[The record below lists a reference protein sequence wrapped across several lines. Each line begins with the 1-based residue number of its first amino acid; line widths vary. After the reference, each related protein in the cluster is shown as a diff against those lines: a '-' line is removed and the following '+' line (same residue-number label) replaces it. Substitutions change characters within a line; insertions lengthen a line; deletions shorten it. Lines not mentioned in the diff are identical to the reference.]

1 MPPRP
6 APTHF
11 LCIPLAGPQL
21 ARSLAAF
28 RADVTAA
35 DPGTAGYAPATGA
48 AAIPDRAVRP
58 PGTLHLTLGVM
69 SLRSEAAVTRAVELL
84 RGMSLGEVL
93 EQARAAAG
101 VKEPAAQATGGG
113 GVHPSSSSRIGEN
126 ENRGKGLSVTLRGL
140 SAMQTPANTSVLYV
154 PPLDPTLVLRRFCEA
169 LRTRFIEA
177 GFIVPEERPLLLHAT
192 VVNTIY
198 VRNGGGGSSSRS
210 SRGGRGGGRGGGG
223 GRGQR
228 ERLTVDARD
237 IIDRYEDHVW
247 AEGMPVEEVRIC
259 RMGAKKIQRED
270 GEEDEAYE
278 VEGEITF

>member
-35 DPGTAGYAPATGA
+35 DPSTAGYGPATG
-48 AAIPDRAVRP
+48 AIPDRAVRP
-58 PGTLHLTLGVM
+58 LGTLHLTLGVM
-69 SLRSEAAVTRAVELL
+69 SLKGEAAVTGAVELL
-84 RGMSLGEVL
+84 RTTRLGEVL
-93 EQARAAAG
+93 EQARA
-101 VKEPAAQATGGG
+101 TGAR
-113 GVHPSSSSRIGEN
+113 PSSSSLTEEDKGK
-126 ENRGKGLSVTLRGL
+126 KGLSVTLRGL
-140 SAMQTPANTSVLYV
+140 SAMQTPAKTAVLYV

-169 LRTRFIEA
+169 LRARFTEA

-198 VRNGGGGSSSRS
+198 VKNGGGGSSS
-210 SRGGRGGGRGGGG
+210 SRGGRGRGRGGGGG

-237 IIDRYEDHVW
+237 IINRYEDHVW
-247 AEGMPVEEVRIC
+247 VEGMPVEGVRIC
-259 RMGAKKIQRED
+259 RMGAKKVERED
-270 GEEDEAYE
+270 GGEDEAYE
-278 VEGEITF
+278 VEGEVTF

>member
-35 DPGTAGYAPATGA
+35 DPSTAGYGPATGG
-48 AAIPDRAVRP
+48 IPDRAVRP

-69 SLRSEAAVTRAVELL
+69 SLKGEAAVTGAVELL
-84 RGMSLGEVL
+84 RTTRLGEVL
-93 EQARAAAG
+93 EQARTAAASAAT
-101 VKEPAAQATGGG
+101 PAARATGAR
-113 GVHPSSSSRIGEN
+113 PSSSSLAEEDKGK
-126 ENRGKGLSVTLRGL
+126 KGLSVTLRGL
-140 SAMQTPANTSVLYV
+140 SAMQTPAKTAVLYV
-154 PPLDPTLVLRRFCEA
+154 PPLDPTLVLRQFCEA
-169 LRTRFIEA
+169 LRARFTEA

-198 VRNGGGGSSSRS
+198 VKNGGGGSSS
-210 SRGGRGGGRGGGG
+210 SRGGRGRGGGGG

-247 AEGMPVEEVRIC
+247 VEGMPVEGVRIC
-259 RMGAKKIQRED
+259 RMGAKKVERED
-270 GEEDEAYE
+270 GGEDEAYE
-278 VEGEITF
+278 VEGEVTF